1 MRAKIEKTF
10 YLTLGFLFV
19 GLALLG
25 VFLPLLP
32 TTPFL
37 IFAALF
43 FSKSSERWHQWLL
56 NNRYFGPI
64 LASWEINHCIA
75 YKVKLYI
82 FSMIAIFGSFSLY
95 LLSKPWMQILTA
107 LLITYACY
115 YIYNIETCVEF
126 HEEDEQ

>member
-1 MRAKIEKTF
+1 MKAQIERSV
-10 YLTLGFLFV
+10 YLVLGFAFV

-43 FSKSSERWHQWLL
+43 FSKSSERWHSWLL
-56 NNRYFGPI
+56 NNKIFGPI
-64 LASWEINHCIA
+64 LASWEENHCIA
-75 YKVKLYI
+75 YKIKIYI
-82 FSMIAIFGSFSLY
+82 FSMIAVFGSLSLY
-95 LLSKPWMQILTA
+95 MLHIWWLQLLTA

-115 YIYNIETCVEF
+115 FIYHIETCVEF
-126 HEEDEQ
+126 HEEEE